1 MNSTLNPNIED
12 AIEKVARLSY
22 SIKSERGSIQELIN
36 RALDELLLFKEIIEK
51 KTKELK
57 LVNELLRI
65 LTWIDEPINEDS
77 LVKINMIEVL
87 TKELNE
93 RIQAEIKSIKKTQLP
108 EICPS
113 LLEKYFDEAEY
124 LEENINLIHQ
134 IFFELRGDQEF
145 LDLIG
150 QI

>member
-93 RIQAEIKSIKKTQLP
+93 RIQAEIKSIKNTQLP